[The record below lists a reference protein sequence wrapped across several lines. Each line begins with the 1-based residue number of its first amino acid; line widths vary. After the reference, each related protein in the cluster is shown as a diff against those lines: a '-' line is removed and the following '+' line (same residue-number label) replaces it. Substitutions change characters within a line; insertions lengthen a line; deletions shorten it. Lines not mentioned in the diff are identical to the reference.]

1 MKTKSFSVSGLSAK
15 AVVYLSA
22 IAVFTA
28 CSVKKNAVTTTQ
40 EQTQATGSRTSMQAL
55 LSFGSILQ
63 TLDFSADSVVI
74 RMEYPRNEYCED
86 GGRTAAAPN
95 SQREFPC
102 SKPIHRGPCKQR
114 EVGCYSTTI
123 TAHQPRV
130 KSEAQSHNL
139 VVAQQQEQDTVSIQ
153 NQANSHADV
162 SSDTVG
168 VATPACSTTAAIIIA
183 ILLMAIMGGVGY
195 FAFRKT
201 IFGKL
206 FF

>member
-1 MKTKSFSVSGLSAK
+1 MKRLIFCLCLSVLFCS
-15 AVVYLSA
+15 
-22 IAVFTA
+22 
-28 CSVKKNAVTTTQ
+28 CSVKKHAVTTTQ

-63 TLDFSADSVVI
+63 TLDFSADSVTIVLT
-74 RMEYPRNEYCED
+74 PSVVD
-86 GGRTAAAPN
+86 
-95 SQREFPC
+95 
-102 SKPIHRGPCKQR
+102 
-114 EVGCYSTTI
+114 TTKESDQQDPVLRI

-168 VATPACSTTAAIIIA
+168 VATPMNGTIVAVIVFLAILIIA
-183 ILLMAIMGGVGY
+183 TFVLLL
-195 FAFRKT
+195 FLRKYK
-201 IFGKL
+201 II
-206 FF
+206 

>member
-1 MKTKSFSVSGLSAK
+1 
-15 AVVYLSA
+15 
-22 IAVFTA
+22 
-28 CSVKKNAVTTTQ
+28 
-40 EQTQATGSRTSMQAL
+40 MQAL

-63 TLDFSADSVVI
+63 TLDFSADSVTI
-74 RMEYPRNEYCED
+74 RMEHPRNDYCED
-86 GGRTAAAPN
+86 RGRTAAAPN

-114 EVGCYSTTI
+114 EVGCHSTMTI

-130 KSEAQSHNL
+130 RTEKQSRNL
-139 VVAQQQEQDTVSIQ
+139 VVAQQQEQDTVAIQ

-162 SSDTVG
+162 SADTVG

-201 IFGKL
+201 IFRKL

>member
-63 TLDFSADSVVI
+63 TLDFSADSVTIVLTTSVLDTTK
-74 RMEYPRNEYCED
+74 E
-86 GGRTAAAPN
+86 
-95 SQREFPC
+95 S
-102 SKPIHRGPCKQR
+102 GPQDPVLR
-114 EVGCYSTTI
+114 I

-130 KSEAQSHNL
+130 KAEEQSHNL
-139 VVAQQQEQDTVSIQ
+139 VVAQQQEQDSVSIQ

-168 VATPACSTTAAIIIA
+168 VATPMNGTVVAVIVFLAILIIA
-183 ILLMAIMGGVGY
+183 TFVLLL
-195 FAFRKT
+195 FLRKYK
-201 IFGKL
+201 II
-206 FF
+206 

>member
-1 MKTKSFSVSGLSAK
+1 MRRVFILLCVSLF
-15 AVVYLSA
+15 LC
-22 IAVFTA
+22 A
-28 CSVKKNAVTTTQ
+28 CHTQKHTISTTQ

-63 TLDFSADSVVI
+63 TLDFSADSVTIVLT
-74 RMEYPRNEYCED
+74 PSVVD
-86 GGRTAAAPN
+86 
-95 SQREFPC
+95 
-102 SKPIHRGPCKQR
+102 
-114 EVGCYSTTI
+114 TTKESDPQDPVLRI

-183 ILLMAIMGGVGY
+183 MLRMAIMGGVGY

>member
-1 MKTKSFSVSGLSAK
+1 MKRLVFCLCLSVL
-15 AVVYLSA
+15 
-22 IAVFTA
+22 FCA

-55 LSFGSILQ
+55 LSFGSMLQ
-63 TLDFSADSVVI
+63 TLDFSADSVTIVLT
-74 RMEYPRNEYCED
+74 PSVVD
-86 GGRTAAAPN
+86 
-95 SQREFPC
+95 
-102 SKPIHRGPCKQR
+102 
-114 EVGCYSTTI
+114 TTKESDPQDPVLRI

>member
-1 MKTKSFSVSGLSAK
+1 MRRVFILLC
-15 AVVYLSA
+15 VYL
-22 IAVFTA
+22 FLCA
-28 CSVKKNAVTTTQ
+28 CHTQKHSISTTQ

-63 TLDFSADSVVI
+63 TLDFSADSVTIVFTPSVVDTTK
-74 RMEYPRNEYCED
+74 E
-86 GGRTAAAPN
+86 
-95 SQREFPC
+95 S
-102 SKPIHRGPCKQR
+102 GPQDPVLR
-114 EVGCYSTTI
+114 I

-168 VATPACSTTAAIIIA
+168 VATPMNGTVVAVIVFLAILIIA
-183 ILLMAIMGGVGY
+183 TFVLLL
-195 FAFRKT
+195 FLRKYK
-201 IFGKL
+201 II
-206 FF
+206 

>member
-1 MKTKSFSVSGLSAK
+1 MRRVFILLC
-15 AVVYLSA
+15 VYL
-22 IAVFTA
+22 FLYA
-28 CSVKKNAVTTTQ
+28 CHTQKHTISTTQ

-63 TLDFSADSVVI
+63 TLDFSADSVTIVFTPSVVDTTK
-74 RMEYPRNEYCED
+74 E
-86 GGRTAAAPN
+86 
-95 SQREFPC
+95 S
-102 SKPIHRGPCKQR
+102 GPQDPVLR
-114 EVGCYSTTI
+114 I

-168 VATPACSTTAAIIIA
+168 VATPMNGTVVAVIVFLAILIIA
-183 ILLMAIMGGVGY
+183 TFVLLL
-195 FAFRKT
+195 FLRKYK
-201 IFGKL
+201 II
-206 FF
+206 

>member
-1 MKTKSFSVSGLSAK
+1 MRRVFILLCVSLF
-15 AVVYLSA
+15 LC
-22 IAVFTA
+22 A
-28 CSVKKNAVTTTQ
+28 CHTQKHTISTTQ

-63 TLDFSADSVVI
+63 TLDFSADSVTIVLTPSVVDTTK
-74 RMEYPRNEYCED
+74 ES
-86 GGRTAAAPN
+86 AP
-95 SQREFPC
+95 QDPVLR
-102 SKPIHRGPCKQR
+102 
-114 EVGCYSTTI
+114 I
-123 TAHQPRV
+123 TAHKPRV

-139 VVAQQQEQDTVSIQ
+139 VVAQQQEQDSVSIQ

>member
-1 MKTKSFSVSGLSAK
+1 M
-15 AVVYLSA
+15 
-22 IAVFTA
+22 
-28 CSVKKNAVTTTQ
+28 TQ

-63 TLDFSADSVVI
+63 TLDFSADSVTIVLTPSVVDTTKE
-74 RMEYPRNEYCED
+74 R
-86 GGRTAAAPN
+86 G
-95 SQREFPC
+95 SQDPVLR
-102 SKPIHRGPCKQR
+102 
-114 EVGCYSTTI
+114 I

-168 VATPACSTTAAIIIA
+168 VATPMNGTVVAVIVFLAILIIA
-183 ILLMAIMGGVGY
+183 TFVLLLFLKKWHIL
-195 FAFRKT
+195 
-201 IFGKL
+201 
-206 FF
+206 

>member
-15 AVVYLSA
+15 AVVFLSA

-63 TLDFSADSVVI
+63 TLDFSADSVTIVI
-74 RMEYPRNEYCED
+74 TPSIVDTTKESSPQD
-86 GGRTAAAPN
+86 P
-95 SQREFPC
+95 
-102 SKPIHRGPCKQR
+102 
-114 EVGCYSTTI
+114 VLTI

-139 VVAQQQEQDTVSIQ
+139 VVAQQQEQDSVSIQ

-168 VATPACSTTAAIIIA
+168 VATPMNGTVVAVIVFLAILIIA
-183 ILLMAIMGGVGY
+183 TFVLLL
-195 FAFRKT
+195 FLRKYK
-201 IFGKL
+201 II
-206 FF
+206 

>member
-1 MKTKSFSVSGLSAK
+1 MKRLIFCLCLSVLFCS
-15 AVVYLSA
+15 
-22 IAVFTA
+22 

-55 LSFGSILQ
+55 LSFGSMLQ
-63 TLDFSADSVVI
+63 TLDFSADSVTIVLTPSVVDTTK
-74 RMEYPRNEYCED
+74 E
-86 GGRTAAAPN
+86 
-95 SQREFPC
+95 S
-102 SKPIHRGPCKQR
+102 GPQDPVLR
-114 EVGCYSTTI
+114 I

>member
-15 AVVYLSA
+15 AVIYLSA

-55 LSFGSILQ
+55 LSFGSVLQ
-63 TLDFSADSVVI
+63 TLDFSADSVTIVLTPSVVDTTK
-74 RMEYPRNEYCED
+74 E
-86 GGRTAAAPN
+86 
-95 SQREFPC
+95 S
-102 SKPIHRGPCKQR
+102 GPQDP
-114 EVGCYSTTI
+114 VLTI

-139 VVAQQQEQDTVSIQ
+139 VVAQQQEQDSVSIQ

-168 VATPACSTTAAIIIA
+168 VATPASSTTAAIIIA

>member
-15 AVVYLSA
+15 AVVFLSA

-63 TLDFSADSVVI
+63 TLNFSADSVTIVLTPSVVDTTKE
-74 RMEYPRNEYCED
+74 R
-86 GGRTAAAPN
+86 G
-95 SQREFPC
+95 SQDPVLR
-102 SKPIHRGPCKQR
+102 
-114 EVGCYSTTI
+114 I

-168 VATPACSTTAAIIIA
+168 VATPMNGTVVAVIVFLAILIIA
-183 ILLMAIMGGVGY
+183 TFVLLL
-195 FAFRKT
+195 FLRKYK
-201 IFGKL
+201 II
-206 FF
+206 

>member
-15 AVVYLSA
+15 AVVYLAA

-28 CSVKKNAVTTTQ
+28 CSVKKHAVTTTQ
-40 EQTQATGSRTSMQAL
+40 EQTQATGSRTNMQAL

-63 TLDFSADSVVI
+63 TLDFSADSVTIVLT
-74 RMEYPRNEYCED
+74 PSVLD
-86 GGRTAAAPN
+86 TAKESG
-95 SQREFPC
+95 SQDPVLR
-102 SKPIHRGPCKQR
+102 
-114 EVGCYSTTI
+114 I

-130 KSEAQSHNL
+130 KAEEQSHNL

-168 VATPACSTTAAIIIA
+168 VATPMNGTVVAVIVFLAILIIA
-183 ILLMAIMGGVGY
+183 TFVLLL
-195 FAFRKT
+195 FLRKYK
-201 IFGKL
+201 II
-206 FF
+206 

>member
-1 MKTKSFSVSGLSAK
+1 MKRLVFCLCLSVLFCS
-15 AVVYLSA
+15 
-22 IAVFTA
+22 

-63 TLDFSADSVVI
+63 TLDFSADSVTIVLTPSVVDTTKE
-74 RMEYPRNEYCED
+74 R
-86 GGRTAAAPN
+86 G
-95 SQREFPC
+95 SQDPVLR
-102 SKPIHRGPCKQR
+102 
-114 EVGCYSTTI
+114 I

-130 KSEAQSHNL
+130 KAEEQNHNL

>member
-1 MKTKSFSVSGLSAK
+1 MRRVFILLC
-15 AVVYLSA
+15 VYL
-22 IAVFTA
+22 FLCA
-28 CSVKKNAVTTTQ
+28 CHTQKHTISTTQ

-86 GGRTAAAPN
+86 GGRTVAAPN

-102 SKPIHRGPCKQR
+102 SKPIL
-114 EVGCYSTTI
+114 TTI

-168 VATPACSTTAAIIIA
+168 VATPMNGTAVVVIIILA
-183 ILLMAIMGGVGY
+183 VCIVA
-195 FAFRKT
+195 T
-201 IFGKL
+201 IFLLL
-206 FF
+206 FLKKWHIL

>member
-15 AVVYLSA
+15 AVIYLSA

-28 CSVKKNAVTTTQ
+28 CSVKKHAVTTTQ

-55 LSFGSILQ
+55 LSFGSMLQ
-63 TLDFSADSVVI
+63 TLDFSADSVTIVLTPSVVDTTK
-74 RMEYPRNEYCED
+74 E
-86 GGRTAAAPN
+86 
-95 SQREFPC
+95 S
-102 SKPIHRGPCKQR
+102 GPQDPVLR
-114 EVGCYSTTI
+114 I

-168 VATPACSTTAAIIIA
+168 VATPMNGTVVAVIVFLAILIIA
-183 ILLMAIMGGVGY
+183 TFVLLL
-195 FAFRKT
+195 FLRKYK
-201 IFGKL
+201 II
-206 FF
+206 

>member
-1 MKTKSFSVSGLSAK
+1 MRRVFILLC
-15 AVVYLSA
+15 VYL
-22 IAVFTA
+22 FLCA
-28 CSVKKNAVTTTQ
+28 CHTQKHTISTTQ

-63 TLDFSADSVVI
+63 TLDFSADSVTIVLTPSVVDTTK
-74 RMEYPRNEYCED
+74 E
-86 GGRTAAAPN
+86 
-95 SQREFPC
+95 S
-102 SKPIHRGPCKQR
+102 GPQDPVLR
-114 EVGCYSTTI
+114 I

>member
-1 MKTKSFSVSGLSAK
+1 MRR
-15 AVVYLSA
+15 
-22 IAVFTA
+22 VFVLWCVCLLLCA
-28 CSVKKNAVTTTQ
+28 CHTQKHTISTTQ

-63 TLDFSADSVVI
+63 TLDFSADSVTIVLTPSVVDTTK
-74 RMEYPRNEYCED
+74 E
-86 GGRTAAAPN
+86 
-95 SQREFPC
+95 S
-102 SKPIHRGPCKQR
+102 GPQDP
-114 EVGCYSTTI
+114 VLTI

-168 VATPACSTTAAIIIA
+168 VATPMNGTVVAVIVFLAILIIA
-183 ILLMAIMGGVGY
+183 TFVLLL
-195 FAFRKT
+195 FLRKYK
-201 IFGKL
+201 II
-206 FF
+206 

>member
-1 MKTKSFSVSGLSAK
+1 MKRLIFCLCLRVLFCS
-15 AVVYLSA
+15 
-22 IAVFTA
+22 

-55 LSFGSILQ
+55 LSFGSMLQ
-63 TLDFSADSVVI
+63 TLDFSADSVTIVLT
-74 RMEYPRNEYCED
+74 PSVVD
-86 GGRTAAAPN
+86 
-95 SQREFPC
+95 
-102 SKPIHRGPCKQR
+102 
-114 EVGCYSTTI
+114 TTKESDPQDPVLRI

>member
-63 TLDFSADSVVI
+63 TLDFSADSVTIVLTPSVVDTTKE
-74 RMEYPRNEYCED
+74 R
-86 GGRTAAAPN
+86 G
-95 SQREFPC
+95 SQDPVLR
-102 SKPIHRGPCKQR
+102 
-114 EVGCYSTTI
+114 I

-130 KSEAQSHNL
+130 KAEEQSHNH

-162 SSDTVG
+162 SVDTVG
-168 VATPACSTTAAIIIA
+168 VATPMNGTVVAVIVFLAILIIA
-183 ILLMAIMGGVGY
+183 TFVLLL
-195 FAFRKT
+195 FLRKYK
-201 IFGKL
+201 II
-206 FF
+206 